1 MAFVLVLSASLSAS
15 YEVETVAGLAG
26 AYAHTD
32 GVGTAA
38 RFKRPG
44 MMSIDNSNNLL
55 VADNDDNMA
64 VRQVTTTGGIYNAS
78 TLFYANNVFGGEPLN
93 AICQY
98 IVNGATT
105 YLTTHQYIDLMQWT
119 KSGGTYVSNTSLDAG
134 GNGYPS
140 GHDAWGLVIDS
151 SNNIFMTS
159 AAESKI
165 YKILPNGSYS
175 SFVQNTTL
183 DGLTGITIDSSNNLY
198 VSATGRNTICKITPA
213 GVVTVIAGL
222 AGSSGSSNGVG
233 SAARFNSPWDIDI
246 DAEGNLYVADRG
258 NNLIRKLTNN
268 GGIYTVSTIAGLA
281 GSSGSSDGVGSA
293 ARFNAPTGLAVD
305 RFGSIF
311 VSDTN
316 NSTIRRVFLPVLEID
331 FTNGAQLTAPITGG
345 LKFAGT
351 GDCTFLGSATAG
363 IEINQ
368 GNIKVA
374 SAIPFGVWGVEMT
387 GGSLEATAPMTFPA
401 LTLISDTTVKAD
413 TNNVHVAT
421 AGGSGELTLTGLD
434 GSEVI
439 YLDAIASAGG
449 VNSAANPVHLS
460 MLTNLHANVGT
471 FNALYLD
478 SLPGSNVYGSGA
490 VTASE
495 VVVGVN
501 IPAGAFPGTLT
512 TQKIVLGSH
521 SISQAVI
528 AN

>member
-175 SFVQNTTL
+175 SFVQNTAL
-183 DGLTGITIDSSNNLY
+183 NGLTGITIDSSNNLY

-222 AGSSGSSNGVG
+222 AGSSGSSNHT
-233 SAARFNSPWDIDI
+233 R
-246 DAEGNLYVADRG
+246 
-258 NNLIRKLTNN
+258 
-268 GGIYTVSTIAGLA
+268 
-281 GSSGSSDGVGSA
+281 
-293 ARFNAPTGLAVD
+293 
-305 RFGSIF
+305 
-311 VSDTN
+311 
-316 NSTIRRVFLPVLEID
+316 
-331 FTNGAQLTAPITGG
+331 Q
-345 LKFAGT
+345 
-351 GDCTFLGSATAG
+351 
-363 IEINQ
+363 
-368 GNIKVA
+368 
-374 SAIPFGVWGVEMT
+374 
-387 GGSLEATAPMTFPA
+387 
-401 LTLISDTTVKAD
+401 VKD
-413 TNNVHVAT
+413 
-421 AGGSGELTLTGLD
+421 
-434 GSEVI
+434 
-439 YLDAIASAGG
+439 
-449 VNSAANPVHLS
+449 
-460 MLTNLHANVGT
+460 
-471 FNALYLD
+471 
-478 SLPGSNVYGSGA
+478 
-490 VTASE
+490 
-495 VVVGVN
+495 
-501 IPAGAFPGTLT
+501 
-512 TQKIVLGSH
+512 
-521 SISQAVI
+521 
-528 AN
+528 

>member
-26 AYAHTD
+26 AYAHAD

-44 MMSIDNSNNLL
+44 MMSIDLSTGNLL
-55 VADNDDNMA
+55 EPDDDNNI
-64 VRQVTTTGGIYNAS
+64 RQISTTDGVYTTS
-78 TLFYANNVFGGEPLN
+78 TLFNYGSLYQSYRKVQ
-93 AICQY
+93 AIIPY
-98 IVNGATT
+98 IGDRI
-105 YLTTHQYIDLMQWT
+105 LTIDEYTHLLSWIN
-119 KSGGTYVSNTSLDAG
+119 SGGTYSYSTSLDG
-134 GNGYPS
+134 ISGPS
-140 GHDAWGLVIDS
+140 SFSANKGLVADS
-151 SNNIFMTS
+151 SNNIFMTDGS
-159 AAESKI
+159 QRRI
-165 YKILPNGSYS
+165 WKILPNGSYS
-175 SFVQNTTL
+175 SFVQNTAL
-183 DGLTGITIDSSNNLY
+183 NGLTGITIDSSNNLY
-198 VSATGRNTICKITPA
+198 VSATGNNTICKITPA

-222 AGSSGSSNGVG
+222 AGSSGSSNGVE

-268 GGIYTVSTIAGLA
+268 GGVYTVSTIAGLA

-311 VSDTN
+311 VSDRDN
-316 NSTIRRVFLPVLEID
+316 NTIRRVFLPVLEID
-331 FTNGAQLTAPITGG
+331 FTSDAELLAPINGG
-345 LKFAGT
+345 IKFAGT
-351 GDCTFLGSATAG
+351 GNCTFSGSAAAG

-434 GSEVI
+434 GSEAI

-460 MLTNLHANVGT
+460 MLTNLHTNVGT